1 MWDSGSPRALGTRLG
16 TFDSCHPDHFNNEV
30 FMKKQ
35 KLFRPRIPWWSW
47 DYGYDLP
54 PDKGENKRQ
63 GNRIARAIGK
73 RFTRKQYLDGE

>member
-35 KLFRPRIPWWSW
+35 KLFRPRVIK
-47 DYGYDLP
+47 DLKSSKKEIEAGISIVLN
-54 PDKGENKRQ
+54 DLFGM
-63 GNRIARAIGK
+63 G
-73 RFTRKQYLDGE
+73 D

>member
-1 MWDSGSPRALGTRLG
+1 
-16 TFDSCHPDHFNNEV
+16 
-30 FMKKQ
+30 MKKQ

-73 RFTRKQYLDGE
+73 RITRKQYLDGE